1 MGGSASG
8 PLDDSK
14 CAYIRGRTEA
24 VIKNFSPHYRRQYA
38 VAFCKHV
45 QNELEQ
51 HRDSQSQFLKT
62 KPRVEAGTV
71 LYETEVLHFAEDL
84 KKWKDRYV
92 VIKNDYTV
100 DCFETKEAY
109 QKGLSP
115 KYHILPAGG
124 KVLTSEEDYNLLS
137 DKHFPDPVGSN
148 EKEVAQA
155 FVQLPK
161 EFPVYL
167 WQPYFRHSYYCFP
180 EPEAQKQFSAV
191 LNDCVRHSN
200 HDFLKQTTY
209 EVEAFLEAIQFF
221 RQEKGHYG
229 TWEMITGNEKQI
241 LSNLVMEE
249 LLPNLQTMILPKM
262 KGKRNDRKRA
272 WFGIVEET
280 YGLVQQQVSE
290 GLSTLKEECRDFAKT
305 LEGTIRSDMDQ
316 ILNSKNFLAGKIKAI
331 VSEPAQKCCT
341 ENIQPFLTS
350 ILEELMGPV
359 SSGFTEVRSLFDK
372 EVNEIIQNFQK
383 TNDITKLKENVDQLM
398 SLPFNSVKM
407 EPCYLK
413 VNLLQELLQDLKSR
427 FKVYHVDFVV
437 QRTQNFMQELMENAV
452 YTFEQLFS
460 PSRQADS
467 AKVATTIEK
476 VKLRVLKQ
484 YDYDS
489 STVRK
494 KIFQEALIQITLPT
508 MQKTLASTCK
518 PELQKYEQFI
528 FADYTSVIQVE
539 NVYEEIL
546 YQTLLEETLKVI
558 KEAAVLKK
566 HNLFEDN
573 LNLPCE
579 SVSSLTDLKT
589 PSGSAQTTP
598 AKKPSTTRAE
608 MSDTE
613 TPSDETLIVTEKI
626 SWEKDRGDGKS
637 SVKEAVV
644 SVSVADIRASASE
657 KVIITDIREK
667 QDSPPYTPKKQE
679 AAEGKITS
687 QDEDT
692 EKAQFVQTP
701 EKELKTQQGAV
712 EEKVTSETETTAKE
726 DFGASTVQQTELK
739 VHEGAMEK
747 TVTSQPEK
755 ATEAELAGG
764 TEKESE
770 VEEEAA
776 EVNLT
781 SPHDNVAEAEILGS
795 AGKKSLVE
803 EGIVEELPQSE
814 NAVGFGEDSEKESK
828 NQAEI
833 TEERVTSQNE
843 NTLKGGFGDKT
854 EKESKSE
861 EKSVKPPDDVNE
873 IRSLLMVTVELP
885 ADTPCENIK
894 EIYECE
900 TLKLQEHDNGKNET
914 SKIIA
919 AESQASQMMNK
930 DAECVEIQ
938 GDHLS
943 PSSSGTDGANL
954 VNVSERACN
963 MAQAEWL
970 VEISDTPQEVK
981 TEMAMDHSLW
991 YTGTGSCESDRLQ
1004 PEEHTENLCE
1014 DKRLDVEEGGA
1025 RNSYAVPVE
1034 AGTESFSPNPA
1045 ESPDKTQVPILKTQD
1060 PRPEPTDVPAPSMLE
1075 QGGVSAVQV
1084 TGDAQSG
1091 EGEGKPADESS
1102 SHAEIKSSEGREI
1115 FTEESRKDSSVQQN
1129 SEE

>member
-1 MGGSASG
+1 
-8 PLDDSK
+8 
-14 CAYIRGRTEA
+14 GRTEA

-38 VAFCKHV
+38 VSFCKHV

-62 KPRVEAGTV
+62 KPPVEAGTV

-92 VIKNDYTV
+92 VIQSDYTV

-109 QKGLSP
+109 QKGASP

-137 DKHFPDPVGSN
+137 DKHFPDPVGCN
-148 EKEVAQA
+148 EKEGAQA

-180 EPEAQKQFSAV
+180 EPEAQQQFSAV
-191 LNDCVRHSN
+191 LSDCVRHSN

-305 LEGTIRSDMDQ
+305 LEATIRSDMDQ
-316 ILNSKNFLAGKIKAI
+316 ILNSKNFLAGKIKAT

-383 TNDITKLKENVDQLM
+383 TNDTTKLKENVDQLM
-398 SLPFNSVKM
+398 KLPFNSVKM

-427 FKVYHVDFVV
+427 FKVYHIDFVV

-467 AKVATTIEK
+467 AKIATTIEK

-546 YQTLLEETLKVI
+546 YQMLLEETLKVI
-558 KEAAVLKK
+558 KEAAILKK

-608 MSDTE
+608 IPDTE
-613 TPSDETLIVTEKI
+613 TQSEETLVVTEKN

-637 SVKEAVV
+637 LEKEAVV
-644 SVSVADIRASASE
+644 TVKVADNQASTRE

-667 QDSPPYTPKKQE
+667 QDSPPYTPKKLE
-679 AAEGKITS
+679 AAEEKITS
-687 QDEDT
+687 QNEDK
-692 EKAQFVQTP
+692 EKAEFVETP
-701 EKELKTQQGAV
+701 EKELKTQEGAV
-712 EEKVTSETETTAKE
+712 EGKITSETETTVQIN
-726 DFGASTVQQTELK
+726 FGANTETECK
-739 VHEGAMEK
+739 VHEETMEQA
-747 TVTSQPEK
+747 VTSGSKK
-755 ATEAELAGG
+755 ATETKFVVNA
-764 TEKESE
+764 EKESKVWEE
-770 VEEEAA
+770 VA
-776 EVNLT
+776 EVKLI
-781 SPHDNVAEAEILGS
+781 SPQDNVVEAEILGNVD
-795 AGKKSLVE
+795 KKTQVE
-803 EGIVEELPQSE
+803 EEAMGEFCQGEKAVGLGEDCKKERKNQGEVAEDRVTSQSE
-814 NAVGFGEDSEKESK
+814 NAVKE
-828 NQAEI
+828 
-833 TEERVTSQNE
+833 
-843 NTLKGGFGDKT
+843 GFGDMTK
-854 EKESKSE
+854 KASQSE
-861 EKSVKPPDDVNE
+861 EKGVKPPDDVNE
-873 IRSLLMVTVELP
+873 IRSLLMVAVELT
-885 ADTPCENIK
+885 AGTSCENMK
-894 EIYECE
+894 EICECE
-900 TLKLQEHDNGKNET
+900 TSKLEQEHDNRCSEV
-914 SKIIA
+914 SKVTA
-919 AESQASQMMNK
+919 AESQVSHLMNE
-930 DAECVEIQ
+930 DAECTELK
-938 GDHLS
+938 GDRLS
-943 PSSSGTDGANL
+943 PSSPGTDSTNL
-954 VNVSERACN
+954 VIVSGRACN

-970 VEISDTPQEVK
+970 VDISSTSQEVK
-981 TEMAMDHSLW
+981 TETENNQSVL
-991 YTGTGSCESDRLQ
+991 YTGIGSCESNRLQ
-1004 PEEHTENLCE
+1004 PEEHTENVTE

-1025 RNSYAVPVE
+1025 RNSHTAPVE
-1034 AGTESFSPNPA
+1034 VGTESFYLNPA
-1045 ESPDKTQVPILKTQD
+1045 EYSDITQD
-1060 PRPEPTDVPAPSMLE
+1060 PRTEAMDVPVPSAPEL
-1075 QGGVSAVQV
+1075 GNVSTVQV
-1084 TGDAQSG
+1084 TGDAWSG
-1091 EGEGKPADESS
+1091 ESEGKPADESS
-1102 SHAEIKSSEGREI
+1102 SHDEINSTDGREI
-1115 FTEESRKDSSVQQN
+1115 FTEESREDKN